1 MRPFFIFNHFY
12 TFPHFQMPR
21 HLNITIT
28 GRVQGVGF
36 RRAARDQA
44 RYLGIKGYA
53 RNMTDGSVFIEAEG
67 EDDAMALFV
76 RWCRQG
82 PPFGRVDEVTTETGA
97 MQGFPTFET
106 RY

>member
-1 MRPFFIFNHFY
+1 MRPFFIFKLFLY
-12 TFPHFQMPR
+12 RFPFHMPK
-21 HLNITIT
+21 HLNITIA

-44 RYLGIKGYA
+44 RYMGIKGYVK
-53 RNMTDGSVFIEAEG
+53 NLPDGSVFIEAEG
-67 EDDAMALFV
+67 EDDAMASFV

-82 PPFGRVDEVTTETGA
+82 PPFGRVEEVSTETGSW
-97 MQGFPTFET
+97 QGFPTFET

>member
-1 MRPFFIFNHFY
+1 MSK
-12 TFPHFQMPR
+12 

-53 RNMTDGSVFIEAEG
+53 KNMSDGSVFIEAEG

-82 PPFGRVDEVTTETGA
+82 PPFGRVDEVVTETGLWK
-97 MQGFPTFET
+97 GFPTFET
-106 RY
+106 RF